1 MAQKH
6 YSLTRLTEASALR
19 ASAPT
24 PQLAPALTASAHTPQ
39 HASALNVMHAL
50 ALTALLSGCS
60 LFSPRPSAP
69 DTPSPSSPPPDQPGT
84 SSPLP
89 PPPAAPP
96 PQHAPLPPRENA
108 LSPATRSLV
117 TQAKTL
123 IAHGDF
129 DGASSTLDRALRIE
143 PNNPLL
149 WTERGRLRLAESDA
163 HQAEGCGRKALALAS
178 GDPNAQRQAGR
189 LLADALRAQQ
199 RNQEAQEIESQP
211 FMH

>member
-6 YSLTRLTEASALR
+6 HPLTRLTH

-24 PQLAPALTASAHTPQ
+24 TFTQTAFTRTAFAQT
-39 HASALNVMHAL
+39 ASALNVLQAL
-50 ALTALLSGCS
+50 AMTALLSGCS

-69 DTPSPSSPPPDQPGT
+69 GAPTPSAQPPAPPAG

-89 PPPAAPP
+89 TPSAPSSP
-96 PQHAPLPPRENA
+96 SQHAPAQPPRENS

-123 IAHGDF
+123 MSHGDF

-149 WTERGRLRLAESDA
+149 WIERGRLRLAESDA

-199 RNQEAQEIESQP
+199 RNQEAHDVESQP